1 MSVRIRLKRVGRRHR
16 PAFRLTAIDQRRP
29 RDSKVIEELGS
40 FNPVFPK
47 EEQQLQLN
55 RKRIEYWLGVGAKPT
70 DTVRRMLEKQGI
82 LPVAGGQTAATQG

>member
-55 RKRIEYWLGVGAKPT
+55 RERIEYWLGVGAKPT